1 MECQHCKNKF
11 KTKSILKNHQN
22 TATYCKIIQQDIGII
37 NIKIYRCEF
46 CNKDL
51 SQKIDLQRHY
61 QTCKKKDI
69 FNLDKNYKTMIA
81 IIEKQNILFTEQY
94 EQKLFFLKDELKKKD
109 STIKELQD
117 KLENIAVKAVSRPTT
132 TNKTQIN
139 NFIQQLQPITEDKL
153 KESVVNLTI
162 DHIKKGPEGYAQY
175 ALDFPLKDK
184 IICVDYSR
192 RKVKFKDKDGNVITD
207 PEMAGLATKF
217 FNSIKDKNKELV
229 CLYANE
235 LKEKLGDDEIMD
247 TMVKIFD
254 YKMSVDKGSEGEK
267 SEFHH
272 DFVRQ
277 ICSQTIKE

>member
-1 MECQHCKNKF
+1 MSHESKCGESIETLLVKVNKYEHSIKYLEKEVEYKN
-11 KTKSILKNHQN
+11 IH
-22 TATYCKIIQQDIGII
+22 
-37 NIKIYRCEF
+37 
-46 CNKDL
+46 
-51 SQKIDLQRHY
+51 
-61 QTCKKKDI
+61 
-69 FNLDKNYKTMIA
+69 
-81 IIEKQNILFTEQY
+81 
-94 EQKLFFLKDELKKKD
+94 
-109 STIKELQD
+109 IKELEKQIQ
-117 KLENIAVKAVSRPTT
+117 EIALKAVSRPTT

-139 NFIQQLQPITEDKL
+139 NFIQQLQPVTEEKL
-153 KESVVNLTI
+153 KESVSNLTI

-175 ALDFPLKDK
+175 ALEYPLKDK

-267 SEFHH
+267 SDFHH

>member
-1 MECQHCKNKF
+1 MECQHCKNVF

-22 TATYCKIIQQDIGII
+22 TATYCKIIQGII

-69 FNLDKNYKTMIA
+69 SNLDKNYKDIIA

-139 NFIQQLQPITEDKL
+139 NFIQQLQPITEEKL
-153 KESVVNLTI
+153 KESVENLTI
-162 DHIKKGPEGYAQY
+162 DHIKKGPERYAQY
-175 ALDFPLKDK
+175 ALE
-184 IICVDYSR
+184 YR
-192 RKVKFKDKDGNVITD
+192 
-207 PEMAGLATKF
+207 
-217 FNSIKDKNKELV
+217 
-229 CLYANE
+229 
-235 LKEKLGDDEIMD
+235 
-247 TMVKIFD
+247 
-254 YKMSVDKGSEGEK
+254 
-267 SEFHH
+267 
-272 DFVRQ
+272 
-277 ICSQTIKE
+277 

>member
-1 MECQHCKNKF
+1 MAHKCTICNSSFSSKSYLNYHQKRTQYCLKMQGESESKKNLFECKYCQKVLSSEKRLKTHYEICSEYSIFTVDNKY
-11 KTKSILKNHQN
+11 KE
-22 TATYCKIIQQDIGII
+22 KI
-37 NIKIYRCEF
+37 R
-46 CNKDL
+46 DL
-51 SQKIDLQRHY
+51 SIQL
-61 QTCKKKDI
+61 
-69 FNLDKNYKTMIA
+69 
-81 IIEKQNILFTEQY
+81 TEQKEHY
-94 EQKLFFLKDELKKKD
+94 EKK
-109 STIKELQD
+109 IKELQD

-139 NFIQQLQPITEDKL
+139 NFIQQLQPVTEEKL
-153 KESVVNLTI
+153 KESVSNLTI

-175 ALDFPLKDK
+175 ALEYPLKDK

-207 PEMAGLATKF
+207 PEMNGLATKF

-235 LKEKLGDDEIMD
+235 LKEKIGDDDIMD

-267 SEFHH
+267 SDFHH

-277 ICSQTIKE
+277 ICSHTIKE